1 MAQSNNIDI
10 KVSYTRQMISS
21 NMCPDKENFEA
32 FPFMELP
39 RGILVKKGA
48 LKESG
53 DVCRRFHL
61 QGTGLIVC
69 DPTTRKIAGET
80 VASSL
85 GEKDFDTEMIEI
97 EGATDQ
103 SAMVVREYV
112 KAHKDNFLL
121 GVGGG
126 RPIDVAKYVAYTED
140 LEFISVPTA
149 ASHDGIAS
157 SRASIEMDGRKKS
170 IMAKAPLGVIAD
182 IDVVARSPYRLLAS
196 GSADIISNYTA
207 VLDWKLASRLKGEP
221 FSEYSAALSEMTA
234 RLVMERAGDIKPR
247 LEEPVRIV
255 LKALVSSS
263 VAMSIAGSSRPA
275 SGSEHMFAHALDA
288 IARSPALHGE
298 ETGVGTIMMMYLHG
312 GDWRSIRDA
321 LQKIGAPIDAKGL
334 GVSDEEIIK
343 ALLEAHKIRPNRY
356 TILGSGLE
364 NKAARNIASLTGV
377 IN

>member
-1 MAQSNNIDI
+1 
-10 KVSYTRQMISS
+10 
-21 NMCPDKENFEA
+21 MCPDLEDFEA

-48 LKESG
+48 LRESG

-85 GEKDFDTEMIEI
+85 EERDFDTEMIEV
-97 EGATDQ
+97 EGATDK

-182 IDVVARSPYRLLAS
+182 IDVVARAPYRLLAS

-288 IARSPALHGE
+288 IARAPALHGE

-312 GDWRSIRDA
+312 GDWGSIRDA
-321 LQKIGAPIDAKGL
+321 LQKIGAPVDAKGL
-334 GVSDEEIIK
+334 GVADEEIIK
-343 ALLEAHKIRPNRY
+343 ALLEAHRIRPNRY

-364 NKAARNIASLTGV
+364 ERAAKKIAALTGV
-377 IN
+377 ID

>member
-1 MAQSNNIDI
+1 MLH
-10 KVSYTRQMISS
+10 
-21 NMCPDKENFEA
+21 MCPDMEDFEA

-39 RGILVKKGA
+39 RGILVKEGA
-48 LKESG
+48 LEEVG
-53 DVCRRFHL
+53 DVCGRFHL
-61 QGTGLIVC
+61 TGTGLIVC
-69 DPTTRKIAGET
+69 DPTTRKIAGEA

-85 GEKDFDTEMIEI
+85 CEKGFDMEMIEI
-97 EGATDQ
+97 EGATDV
-103 SAMVVREYV
+103 SAAQVREYV
-112 KAHKDNFLL
+112 KEHRDHFLL

-126 RPIDVAKYVAYTED
+126 RPIDVAKYVAFTED

-157 SRASIEMDGRKKS
+157 SRASIQLDGRKKS

-182 IDVVARSPYRLLAS
+182 IDIVAKSPFRLLAS
-196 GSADIISNYTA
+196 GCADIISNYTA

-234 RLVMERAGDIKPR
+234 QLILRRADDIKLH
-247 LEEPVRIV
+247 LEESVRIV

-288 IARSPALHGE
+288 VSKIPALHGE

-312 GDWRSIRDA
+312 GNWMEIKEA
-321 LQKIGAPIDAKGL
+321 LKKIGAPVDAEGL
-334 GVSDEEIIK
+334 GATEDEVIE
-343 ALLEAHKIRPNRY
+343 ALLMAHKIRPNRY
-356 TILGSGLE
+356 TILGNGLNE
-364 NKAARNIASLTGV
+364 TAARKIGKITGV
-377 IN
+377 IG